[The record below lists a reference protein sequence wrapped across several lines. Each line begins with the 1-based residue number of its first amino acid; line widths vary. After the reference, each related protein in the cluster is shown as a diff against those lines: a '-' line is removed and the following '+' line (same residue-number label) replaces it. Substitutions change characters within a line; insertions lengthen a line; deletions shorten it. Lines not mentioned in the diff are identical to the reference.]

1 MKPIATKEKAA
12 AAELDY
18 LFDWSHWLVS
28 GDLIAS
34 YAVTI
39 TGADSA
45 LINYLNVLSSPAT
58 SVRVWLKLGTG
69 GKTYN
74 VKCEITTTNATPRKD
89 ARILELK
96 VTA

>member
-1 MKPIATKEKAA
+1 MRPIATKEKQV

-28 GDLIAS
+28 GDTIAS
-34 YAVTI
+34 FVVTI

-45 LINYLNVLSSPAT
+45 LINYLSVLSSPAM

-69 GKTYN
+69 GKTYS
-74 VKCEITTTNATPRKD
+74 VKCAIVTTNATPRKD
-89 ARILELK
+89 ERALELK
-96 VTA
+96 VTP